1 MNKIT
6 KEDIRVR
13 YKEYNRLYFGNQL
26 KHCKFSVQKMSWC
39 EGMYTYKKEKDGI
52 IEGRI
57 WLTNDIDWTEAT
69 LRETICYPPS

>member
-26 KHCKFSVQKMSWC
+26 KHCKFSVQKMSWLS
-39 EGMYTYKKEKDGI
+39 EPSTASGEDFSDMAAYSGDNA
-52 IEGRI
+52 
-57 WLTNDIDWTEAT
+57 ND
-69 LRETICYPPS
+69 